1 MFGWLSNK
9 LTIQRYR
16 SAWFVGSVFALLIA
30 LELMWR
36 GLYLYFLE
44 EQLEQHQIT
53 EELIVKSELIENL
66 IISTRNRSVLISQ
79 MIFQKQQD
87 DAKFDALVQRFADEA
102 IKVIVNRQDY
112 ERIADAH
119 EKRLLNQHFELATL
133 NRSQQDYLLAL
144 LMEGER
150 ELAIHEYTEST
161 LPVQEQA
168 LALLD
173 ALHAHVAQ
181 QREINKQRIDEHS
194 QTLTQIVYYS
204 TTFYLLLL
212 LALVLFVVWRLI
224 KSSRAQANLQEQ
236 LNDQLLEKTVAY
248 EQADKELIRLAH
260 YDMVTDLV
268 NRRYFEQCLQ
278 DLLAKSSRVALV
290 LIDLDNFK
298 WFNDTLGHAIG
309 DELLRRFAL
318 RLRNDDSPI
327 VDAPI
332 GRLGGDE
339 FAIILADTSLE
350 EEEVV
355 IRFLLASIAELDE
368 HYGPAKPL
376 NASIGI
382 ARFPDH
388 AQVVDLLMRFADLA
402 MYQAKALGK
411 GRAVVFNAKLLQA
424 MYDELDLEQALKQA
438 LQERQLQVFY
448 QAQYRL
454 ADLQLS
460 GAEALMRWQRF
471 GQWVSPAVLIPLAE
485 KTGHIHALGLQ
496 ILETVLADIQRWDA
510 RSEHVPK
517 VAVNVSPVQM
527 RLDNSHDELVGRIDA
542 SGVDST
548 RIEVEITENAFAD
561 SEVCFSFIQHLAQR
575 QIRIAL
581 DDFGTGYSSLSQ
593 ITKLNIDT
601 LKIDQSFVSQLEH
614 SEQIR
619 VLVKTIIRMG
629 HGLGLTLLAE
639 GIETRAQY
647 ELLKEWG
654 CDEGQGYLFARPVP
668 ADQFSFAP
676 LILS

>member
-9 LTIQRYR
+9 LTIKNYR
-16 SAWFVGSVFALLIA
+16 SAWFVGSIFALLIA
-30 LELMWR
+30 LGLMWR
-36 GLYLYFLE
+36 GLNLYLLE
-44 EQLEQHQIT
+44 EQIEQHQIVH
-53 EELIVKSELIENL
+53 ELIVKSELIESL
-66 IISTRNRSVLISQ
+66 IISARNRSVFIAQ
-79 MIFQKQQD
+79 MLFQPQPSG
-87 DAKFDALVQRFADEA
+87 ARFDELVKRFEDEA
-102 IKVIVNRQDY
+102 EQVVLARQNYMKV
-112 ERIADAH
+112 ADAY
-119 EKRLLNQHFELATL
+119 EQSLLNQHYELASL
-133 NRSQQDYLLAL
+133 NRAQQDYLLSL
-144 LMEGER
+144 IKEGER
-150 ELAIHEYTEST
+150 ELAMHEYTESA
-161 LPVQEQA
+161 LPTQEQA
-168 LALLD
+168 IALLLN
-173 ALHAHVAQ
+173 LHAYVVQ
-181 QREINKQRIDEHS
+181 QRAIHKLRIDEQF
-194 QTLTQIVYYS
+194 QTLTQVVYYS
-204 TTFYLLLL
+204 TAFYVWFLLL
-212 LALVLFVVWRLI
+212 LALFVVWRLVNM
-224 KSSRAQANLQEQ
+224 SRVQIQLQDQ
-236 LNDQLLEKTVAY
+236 LNDKLLETTVAY
-248 EQADKELIRLAH
+248 EQADKELIYLARF
-260 YDMVTDLV
+260 DTVTGLF
-268 NRRYFEQCLQ
+268 NRHYFENRLVE
-278 DLLAKSSRVALV
+278 LLEQSSSFSLLFV
-290 LIDLDNFK
+290 DLDNFK

-309 DELLRRFAL
+309 DELLRRFAQ
-318 RLRNDDSPI
+318 RLRDADSPI

-388 AQVVDLLMRFADLA
+388 AQVGDLLMRFADLA

-454 ADLQLS
+454 SDLQLS

-496 ILETVLADIQRWDA
+496 ILEKVLADIQRWDA
-510 RSEHVPK
+510 RSEYVPK

-527 RLDNSHDELVGRIDA
+527 RLENSHDEWVGRIDA

-619 VLVKTIIRMG
+619 VLVKTIILMG

-676 LILS
+676 LEFS

>member
-1 MFGWLSNK
+1 MSLLSWRRLNFHSY
-9 LTIQRYR
+9 L
-16 SAWFVGSVFALLIA
+16 SAWLVGGVFALLLISGIA
-30 LELMWR
+30 WR
-36 GLYLYFLE
+36 SLYLSFLDE
-44 EQLEQHQIT
+44 QVRYYQSVEQLIDKSALVEQ
-53 EELIVKSELIENL
+53 LV
-66 IISTRNRSVLISQ
+66 ISARNRSILISQ
-79 MIFQKQQD
+79 MLFSEQ
-87 DAKFDALVQRFADEA
+87 AKGGDIKALLESYEQEALTIMQVREKYAKVADTKE
-102 IKVIVNRQDY
+102 KV
-112 ERIADAH
+112 
-119 EKRLLNQHFELATL
+119 LLDKHAETAML
-133 NRSQQDYLLAL
+133 NRSQQDYVIELLK
-144 LMEGER
+144 EGDLNE
-150 ELAIHEYTEST
+150 AIKEYSESM
-161 LPVQEQA
+161 LPVQEA
-168 LALLD
+168 PLRLLD
-173 ALHAHVAQ
+173 QLQAHVSELRFKNSQAFN
-181 QREINKQRIDEHS
+181 ENAVYLNK
-194 QTLTQIVYYS
+194 VVVFS
-204 TTFYLLLL
+204 TGFYLLVLSGLACFVLL
-212 LALVLFVVWRLI
+212 KLVRLGR
-224 KSSRAQANLQEQ
+224 KQRELQAR
-236 LNDQLLEKTVAY
+236 LNDRLLETTVAY

-260 YDMVTDLV
+260 FDTVTDLL
-268 NRRYFEQCLQ
+268 NRRYFEKRLAE
-278 DLLAKSSRVALV
+278 LLDQSASLSL
-290 LIDLDNFK
+290 LFIDLDNFK
-298 WFNDTLGHAIG
+298 WFNDTLGHAVG
-309 DELLRRFAL
+309 DELLRRFAEL
-318 RLRNDDSPI
+318 MRSVHSPI
-327 VDAPI
+327 AHAPI

-339 FAIILADTSLE
+339 FAIMLTDARVE
-350 EEEVV
+350 QEQEVV
-355 IRFLLASIAELDE
+355 NFLLESIAQLDE
-368 HYGPAKPL
+368 HYGPAKAL

-382 ARFPDH
+382 ARYPEH
-388 AQVVDLLMRFADLA
+388 AQVGDLLMRFADMA
-402 MYQAKALGK
+402 MYQAKSLGK
-411 GRAVVFNAKLLQA
+411 GRAIVFNSLLLQT

-496 ILETVLADIQRWDA
+496 ILEKVLADIQRWDA

-676 LILS
+676 LELS